1 MNTTDLHAAENQ
13 KVFHIPAMFGDDFA
27 YTFAQ
32 ETFDYIDQFSKQI
45 KLKSKERFGIQMQIV
60 YSTVDEYLAQIR
72 KDSYPTYQGDF
83 FPLT

>member
-1 MNTTDLHAAENQ
+1 
-13 KVFHIPAMFGDDFA
+13 MFGDDFA

-60 YSTVDEYLAQIR
+60 YSTVDEYLA
-72 KDSYPTYQGDF
+72 
-83 FPLT
+83 